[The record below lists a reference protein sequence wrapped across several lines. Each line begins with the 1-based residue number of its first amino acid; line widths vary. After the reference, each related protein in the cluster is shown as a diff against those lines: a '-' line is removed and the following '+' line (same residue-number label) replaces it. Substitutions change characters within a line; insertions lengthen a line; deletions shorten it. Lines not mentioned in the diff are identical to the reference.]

1 MSYRILAPCIL
12 FLITLITA
20 HAEEKSVDI
29 IGEQGH
35 KIGVLDLQQGPHGLL
50 LHLSID
56 KGHLS
61 PGWHGVHFHEVGD
74 CSDHGAF
81 MNAKGHINPRHK
93 EHGFL
98 NSKGPH
104 PADLPNIY
112 VAEDGS
118 SHSEFHV
125 YGLSLQGGK
134 LNLLSKTGS
143 ALIIHANPDDH
154 KTQPIGGTGPR
165 VACAVIK

>member
-1 MSYRILAPCIL
+1 M
-12 FLITLITA
+12 TLVNT
-20 HAEEKSVDI
+20 HGQERSVDI

-35 KIGVLDLQQGPHGLL
+35 KIGILDLQQGPHGLL
-50 LHLSID
+50 FRLSIE

-74 CSDHGAF
+74 CSDHGSMAF
-81 MNAKGHINPRHK
+81 MNAKGHINPGHK

-98 NSKGPH
+98 NPKGPH
-104 PADLPNIY
+104 PSDLPNIY
-112 VAEDGS
+112 AAEDGS
-118 SHSEFHV
+118 SHSEFHI
-125 YGLSLQGGK
+125 YGVSLQNGQ

-143 ALIIHANPDDH
+143 ALIIHEHADDH

-165 VACAVIK
+165 VACGVIK